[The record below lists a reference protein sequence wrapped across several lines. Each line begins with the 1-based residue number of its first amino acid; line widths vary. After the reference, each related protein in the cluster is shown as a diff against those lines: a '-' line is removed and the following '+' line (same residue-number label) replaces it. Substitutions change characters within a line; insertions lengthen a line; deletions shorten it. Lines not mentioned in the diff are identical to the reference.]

1 MAHPIVVSGGGFDV
15 APRMLTV
22 LMFSLAVFTLMYI
35 VILTLRVRA
44 EHLADAVESLKT
56 RE

>member
-1 MAHPIVVSGGGFDV
+1 MYVV
-15 APRMLTV
+15 L
-22 LMFSLAVFTLMYI
+22 LA
-35 VILTLRVRA
+35 LRVRA